1 METRFFKRDAFL
13 IDEASFQEVMQEIM
27 DDESLFIEYG
37 YLVLSL
43 YSHKFGY
50 CVEEDEIM
58 AKIGEHLH
66 RNIVAICWH
75 QHSCIWF
82 VATPNGGDGK

>member
-37 YLVLSL
+37 YPALSL

-50 CVEEDEIM
+50 CVEEDEI
-58 AKIGEHLH
+58 I
-66 RNIVAICWH
+66 
-75 QHSCIWF
+75 
-82 VATPNGGDGK
+82 PDGCNDWNDSIEDAMFDWEDNCL